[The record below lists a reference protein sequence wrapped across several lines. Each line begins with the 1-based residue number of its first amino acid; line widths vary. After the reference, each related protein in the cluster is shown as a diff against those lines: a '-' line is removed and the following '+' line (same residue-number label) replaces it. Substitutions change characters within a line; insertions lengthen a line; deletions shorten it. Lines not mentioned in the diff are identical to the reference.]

1 MSNADPLTLTALD
14 FAAAI
19 EWWRDAGVDC
29 DLADDATDWLA
40 EPVQAEPAPQT
51 TKGTNPVHSPAEAP
65 PPQKIDLLGPNPPA
79 DLSAFHEW
87 WLTEP
92 ELDAIGLRGRVP
104 PRGPAGARLMV
115 LVMDPEQ
122 GDTER
127 LLSQAQGQLLSRILG
142 AMGIAEDQ
150 VYLASALP
158 RHTPMADGA
167 ALAAQGFSKVLQHH
181 IRLAAPQRLL
191 AFGTNIL
198 PLLGHDAAQEPA
210 SLQNFNHEGYS
221 VPLMA
226 SEGLDAMMAMPRLKA
241 RFWHRWLEWTGS
253 NAQ

>member
-1 MSNADPLTLTALD
+1 MSNADPLTLTARD

-29 DLADDATDWLA
+29 DFADDATDWLA
-40 EPVQAEPAPQT
+40 EPVQAETAPQT
-51 TKGTNPVHSPAEAP
+51 SAAKPGKTPVDAP
-65 PPQKIDLLGPNPPA
+65 DHQKIDLLGPNPPG

-87 WLTEP
+87 WLSEP
-92 ELDAIGLRGRVP
+92 TLDAIGPRGRVP

-127 LLSQAQGQLLSRILG
+127 LLSQAQGQLLSRILS
-142 AMGIAEDQ
+142 AMGVADDQ

-167 ALAAQGFSKVLQHH
+167 ALAVQGFSKVLQYHV
-181 IRLAAPQRLL
+181 RLAAPQRLL

-210 SLQNFNHEGYS
+210 ALENFNHEGFS

-241 RFWHRWLEWTGS
+241 RFWYRWLEWTGS